1 MRILFAKT
9 FNEFLSKKEINLNE
23 FNSAKNYIKQSI
35 ENKFNCYIDNISG
48 GILVMPLGVKVE
60 ISDLNYF
67 LVQWMNNQNKDLS
80 SSILLV
86 ELSDDPV
93 FELEE

>member
-1 MRILFAKT
+1 MRILFTKT

-35 ENKFNCYIDNISG
+35 EKKFNCYVDNVSG
-48 GILVMPLGVKVE
+48 GILVMPLGVKVN
-60 ISDLNYF
+60 ISDLNHF